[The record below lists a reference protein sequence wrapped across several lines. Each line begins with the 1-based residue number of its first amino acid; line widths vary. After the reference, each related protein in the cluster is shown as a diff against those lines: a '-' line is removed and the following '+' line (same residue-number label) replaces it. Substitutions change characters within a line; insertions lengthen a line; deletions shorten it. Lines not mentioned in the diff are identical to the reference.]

1 MGQKRGKR
9 QHMRDERETRER
21 EREAE
26 IQRRSRSETT
36 RWRDSERKKT
46 QVDFKVVFH
55 SQAKLLSQNGS
66 RPTMIHGV
74 VFGGVL

>member
-1 MGQKRGKR
+1 M
-9 QHMRDERETRER
+9 ERLRKE
-21 EREAE
+21 
-26 IQRRSRSETT
+26 
-36 RWRDSERKKT
+36 KKT

-74 VFGGVL
+74 VFGGVLLFFSCSKI